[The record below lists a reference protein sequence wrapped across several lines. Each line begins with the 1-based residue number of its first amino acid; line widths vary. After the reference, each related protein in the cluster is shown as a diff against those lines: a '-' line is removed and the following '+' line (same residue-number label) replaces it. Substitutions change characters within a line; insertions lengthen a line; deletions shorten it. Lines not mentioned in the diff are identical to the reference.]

1 VAQSSLPVY
10 MGCTDVS
17 EFEHIYN
24 QMSMTPSCVYDP
36 AICLHEQEWWLLVNA
51 LIVWK
56 KLIDICFFLIKSSLL
71 ALTAAYT
78 KFRRMIGSMKLCH
91 RSRSSMC
98 TVTSSTR
105 RETSLGKSWKHTTL
119 WFPDGSSLQVLKRSS
134 AYHSSDVFTVIRA
147 EARPSQRVNK
157 KPHKVWVAV
166 QNGTILLS
174 ADMTVPYGISSL
186 SLSVCVIAKDIW
198 NVWALLCIWCIF
210 NIKI

>member
-1 VAQSSLPVY
+1 MKEVDRHL
-10 MGCTDVS
+10 
-17 EFEHIYN
+17 
-24 QMSMTPSCVYDP
+24 
-36 AICLHEQEWWLLVNA
+36 
-51 LIVWK
+51 
-56 KLIDICFFLIKSSLL
+56 FFLIKSSLL

-186 SLSVCVIAKDIW
+186 SLSLSVWLPKIYEMYERSCVFGAF
-198 NVWALLCIWCIF
+198 LT
-210 NIKI
+210 